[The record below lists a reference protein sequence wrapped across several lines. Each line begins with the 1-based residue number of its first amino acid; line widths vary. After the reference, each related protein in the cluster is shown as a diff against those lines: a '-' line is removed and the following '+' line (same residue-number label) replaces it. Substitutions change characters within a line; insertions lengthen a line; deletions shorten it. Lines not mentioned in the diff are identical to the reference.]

1 MDNNLVY
8 AQNITHNKYFV
19 NTYLQNCY
27 FMLLYLLKGSDF
39 MPYAQLLNTIIE
51 NSNLTVKE
59 IAEKCKEFDVD
70 ITPAYISTL
79 RNAKTNRT
87 PSDKVSRAITMA
99 CNYANKDALIIEAYL
114 DNAPEP
120 IKKFFSIMKQSIAP
134 LTLGAF
140 DNKLTSQQKREFN
153 AVIDEMSMADFI
165 AEFSTQ
171 KIDYEKSKGLDM
183 KIISDDEIK
192 ITNEIKQ
199 ALGFDVADNGMSP
212 LINKGDKVQVSLIKT
227 EEIKTGDII
236 CYAKKEK
243 PSNQFVRKVVV
254 GKSTKEFTFLPI
266 NNDFTPEVINIED
279 IIIIGKVVRVTSEIK

>member
-8 AQNITHNKYFV
+8 EQNITHNKYFV

-79 RNAKTNRT
+79 RNEKTNRT

-212 LINKGDKVQVSLIKT
+212 LISKGDKVQVSLIKT

-254 GKSTKEFTFLPI
+254 SKSTKEFTFLPI
-266 NNDFTPEVINIED
+266 NNDFTPEVIKIED

>member
-1 MDNNLVY
+1 
-8 AQNITHNKYFV
+8 
-19 NTYLQNCY
+19 
-27 FMLLYLLKGSDF
+27 

-87 PSDKVSRAITMA
+87 PSDKVSKAITMA

-120 IKKFFSIMKQSIAP
+120 IKKFFSIMKQSIVP

-140 DNKLTSQQKREFN
+140 DNKITSQQKREFN

-212 LINKGDKVQVSLIKT
+212 LISKGDKVQVSLIKT

-254 GKSTKEFTFLPI
+254 SKSTKEFTFLPI
-266 NNDFTPEVINIED
+266 NNDITPEVIKIED